1 MAELKKIPI
10 LILRFDGECLKEFL
24 ASTQFDPEMIN
35 IFSQIEA
42 RSSSLRE
49 SIMMALEQLT
59 VDHGLPPSSDSWV
72 FDNIV
77 DPALQILSVD
87 QLEQPASEENFLK
100 EFKKFICDIIK
111 RLQEQPVIVAHTEKT
126 FDGGG
131 IRRLLSNKFE
141 LNKLLDLVW
150 RDLQK
155 ESNVFSARR
164 ILQVALDRMA
174 TSADLPCYGTVDQVD
189 TIVNEI
195 FKLVDEK
202 EISQLEQFKK
212 IMTDILGNIM
222 LQLEGNPISISSN
235 SVVHEP
241 LTSPSTV
248 LPSSSLSPLPEIE

>member
-1 MAELKKIPI
+1 MAELKKNPI
-10 LILRFDGECLKEFL
+10 LILRFDGEYLKEFL
-24 ASTQFDPEMIN
+24 ASTQFEPEMIN
-35 IFSQIEA
+35 IFSQIGA

-59 VDHGLPPSSDSWV
+59 VDHGLPPSSDSW
-72 FDNIV
+72 
-77 DPALQILSVD
+77 
-87 QLEQPASEENFLK
+87 
-100 EFKKFICDIIK
+100 
-111 RLQEQPVIVAHTEKT
+111 EQPVIVAHTEKT

-150 RDLQK
+150 RDLPK
-155 ESNVFSARR
+155 ESNLLSAKQ

-174 TSADLPCYGTVDQVD
+174 TSADFPCSGTVDQVD

-195 FKLVDEK
+195 FNLVDEK

-212 IMTDILGNIM
+212 IMTDILGNLM
-222 LQLEGNPISISSN
+222 LQMEGNPISISSN

-248 LPSSSLSPLPEIE
+248 LPSSSLSSQPEIE